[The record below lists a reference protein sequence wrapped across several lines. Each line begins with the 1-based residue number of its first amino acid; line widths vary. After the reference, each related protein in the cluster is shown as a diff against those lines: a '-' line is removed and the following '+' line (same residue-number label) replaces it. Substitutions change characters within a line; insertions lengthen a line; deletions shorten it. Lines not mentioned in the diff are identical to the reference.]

1 MYAKLHLLMIHP
13 QRQAAINFLHVTR
26 TIKDN
31 LIITGFSTCACD
43 FAVVLLEK
51 GDKVSKQCI

>member
-13 QRQAAINFLHVTR
+13 QRQAAINFLHDTKV
-26 TIKDN
+26 IKDN
-31 LIITGFSTCACD
+31 LIITGFSTCFYN

-51 GDKVSKQCI
+51 GDKVSRQCI